1 MERKLVPESM
11 IEACNYA
18 APLGSGPHGLTESE
32 FRLLLNEDLCA
43 TTKLAEGLQAFVEDT
58 NKLEAA
64 VQGKVREKMRA

>member
-1 MERKLVPESM
+1 MVSETMSA
-11 IEACNYA
+11 ACTYA

-32 FRLLLNEDLCA
+32 FRLLLNQDLCA

-64 VQGKVREKMRA
+64 VLGKVREKI